1 MHPETIIIADDHPV
15 FRAGLC
21 SMIRCLLPNA
31 IVVAAD
37 TMEEAVALAQRMP
50 TPPSMLILD
59 LFFSRRSILDA
70 LPRVRREFSQAG
82 IVIVSMADDQATV
95 DHALACGVNG
105 YISKAVAPQAMME
118 AFTAVREGELIVQVP
133 QPEPLQ
139 GFALTPRQTEV
150 LQLISAGKTNKEI
163 AIALGISPFTVQ
175 IHATALFRSLGVTT
189 RAAAVAKAMSAGF
202 LQLTA

>member
-21 SMIRCLLPNA
+21 SMIRCFLPNA

-37 TMEEAVALAQRMP
+37 TLEEAVGLAKQMP
-50 TPPSMLILD
+50 TPPSMIILD

-70 LPRVRREFSQAG
+70 LPQVRREFSQAG

-95 DHALACGVNG
+95 DNAIACGING
-105 YISKAVAPQAMME
+105 YISKAVAPQTMMD
-118 AFTAVREGELIVQVP
+118 ALTAVREGELVVQVP
-133 QPEPLQ
+133 QPERPQ
-139 GFALTPRQTEV
+139 GLMLTPRQAEV

-175 IHATALFRSLGVTT
+175 IHATALFRALGVTT
-189 RAAAVAKAMSAGF
+189 RAAAVAKGMSEGF
-202 LQLTA
+202 LQLSA